1 MKAIIATGNRID
13 SSKGLS
19 WYFIADSCMANAGKP
34 FFIPDFADSFDAV
47 IAPVVRI
54 SRLGKSIAS
63 KFAPRYYQEIAPAIH
78 FQATDLYDSLLQE
91 GRSPDMALNFDRSI
105 IIGNFMKA
113 EDFLS
118 SAPLELVKNG
128 ETVAEWT
135 PSMFSS
141 GIDDVI
147 EAVSATNTL
156 KTGDLIVPGIS
167 VPTVIAPGDRI
178 ELRLNGEKLLLVAIK

>member
-1 MKAIIATGNRID
+1 M
-13 SSKGLS
+13 
-19 WYFIADSCMANAGKP
+19 
-34 FFIPDFADSFDAV
+34 
-47 IAPVVRI
+47 
-54 SRLGKSIAS
+54 
-63 KFAPRYYQEIAPAIH
+63 
-78 FQATDLYDSLLQE
+78 
-91 GRSPDMALNFDRSI
+91 
-105 IIGNFMKA
+105 
-113 EDFLS
+113 
-118 SAPLELVKNG
+118 
-128 ETVAEWT
+128 AEWT